1 MPSVNGSSGGGT
13 TTSTRHTLDG
23 LLPELYPIVISHLP
37 LHETPSTLLALALAN
52 KAYLGTILPHLYRQI
67 ILKNEEQ
74 AINVLV
80 KLLESDDNHRE
91 PAGQGSAVHGLH
103 IYTDLSPATR
113 RGETAGDVVS
123 LLARLI
129 GSRRVPNLHSLS
141 LHFQSGW
148 YCDPVDWTPVK
159 GHGVLGK
166 QFWADLRNACPELR
180 EVTLGM
186 VGDREDE
193 EWLEESGIY
202 ELQVRVVNPAT

>member
-1 MPSVNGSSGGGT
+1 MPNIHMPSVAASGSGGPR
-13 TTSTRHTLDG
+13 TRHSLDR

-52 KAYLGTILPHLYRQI
+52 KAYLETVLPHLYRQV

-74 AINVLV
+74 AISVLI
-80 KLLESDDNHRE
+80 KLLESDDTHEKLARL
-91 PAGQGSAVHGLH
+91 GSAVHGLH

-113 RGETAGDVVS
+113 HGGAQGDVVS

-129 GSRRVPNLHSLS
+129 GLRRVPNLQSLS

-148 YCDPVDWTPVK
+148 YCDPVDWAPVK
-159 GHGVLGK
+159 GYGVLGK
-166 QFWADLRNACPELR
+166 QFWADLREACPELR

-202 ELQVRVVNPAT
+202 ELQVRF